1 VVRGGGRLPLVL
13 RRPSG
18 DRCRLPS
25 SSSRAARGRGHRTGE
40 TGREAACGGRTA
52 GVPGLSDGDG
62 GGRALQ
68 IAMQLVDLGHG
79 TGTGAHHTA
88 AAAPASTP
96 PRSTVHVH
104 ARGRDPWTAWGS
116 CASAGESA
124 TPSDQPRRPGPG
136 NTRATAE
143 PEVEVGP
150 RRGGCVTSACNCDE
164 ARPQVENHVTLDD
177 LVAKCQGDDATATHD
192 GTYKEKTKIR
202 APVTVIERVPRL
214 ACISGAGKS
223 GRESEVW
230 TNKNNVVRSSRW

>member
-1 VVRGGGRLPLVL
+1 VVRGGGRRPLVL

-96 PRSTVHVH
+96 PRSTYMRAGVIHGPRG
-104 ARGRDPWTAWGS
+104 ARALAPAK
-116 CASAGESA
+116 A
-124 TPSDQPRRPGPG
+124 PRHLTSPAAPGPE
-136 NTRATAE
+136 TRA
-143 PEVEVGP
+143 
-150 RRGGCVTSACNCDE
+150 
-164 ARPQVENHVTLDD
+164 
-177 LVAKCQGDDATATHD
+177 
-192 GTYKEKTKIR
+192 
-202 APVTVIERVPRL
+202 PRL
-214 ACISGAGKS
+214 SLRWKWD
-223 GRESEVW
+223 RDEV
-230 TNKNNVVRSSRW
+230 VA